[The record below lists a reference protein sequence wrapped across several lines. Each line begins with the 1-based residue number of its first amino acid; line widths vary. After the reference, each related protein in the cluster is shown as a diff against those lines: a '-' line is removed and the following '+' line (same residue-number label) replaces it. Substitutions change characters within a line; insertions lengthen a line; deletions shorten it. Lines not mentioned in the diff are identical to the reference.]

1 MPAQTAAMSGHEDE
15 RHESGIGAMS
25 RVSHADL
32 SWRPSREDFEKR
44 FQAQRER
51 TREIESEERP

>member
-1 MPAQTAAMSGHEDE
+1 MPTKAAAMSGHEDE
-15 RHESGIGAMS
+15 RHESGVGAMS
-25 RVSHADL
+25 STGHADL
-32 SWRPSREDFEKR
+32 SRRPSREDFEKR